1 MNNHGNVHNA
11 EFNIVDMSLQYKLII
26 RQTNLNTLSDQ
37 CCEYQFVLPNHITI
51 LTMNTHD
58 VEIES
63 ALVAKLGLIILHLY
77 VSVYRNRISY
87 STEDSSM

>member
-1 MNNHGNVHNA
+1 
-11 EFNIVDMSLQYKLII
+11 
-26 RQTNLNTLSDQ
+26 
-37 CCEYQFVLPNHITI
+37 
-51 LTMNTHD
+51 MNTHD